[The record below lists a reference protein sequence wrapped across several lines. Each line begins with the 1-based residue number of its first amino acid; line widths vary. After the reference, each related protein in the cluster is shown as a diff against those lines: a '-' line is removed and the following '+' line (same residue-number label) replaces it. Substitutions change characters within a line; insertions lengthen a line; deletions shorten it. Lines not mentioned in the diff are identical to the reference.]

1 MHCSYDVAK
10 VTSSSHALSDRS
22 KLLFITFICWE
33 RAVLFPQPDSSA
45 ELPLKSTTHLQ
56 VLFLRIW
63 KGKVTQKGF

>member
-45 ELPLKSTTHLQ
+45 ELPLE
-56 VLFLRIW
+56 
-63 KGKVTQKGF
+63 VTFEIHHSLASAVSQNLEG